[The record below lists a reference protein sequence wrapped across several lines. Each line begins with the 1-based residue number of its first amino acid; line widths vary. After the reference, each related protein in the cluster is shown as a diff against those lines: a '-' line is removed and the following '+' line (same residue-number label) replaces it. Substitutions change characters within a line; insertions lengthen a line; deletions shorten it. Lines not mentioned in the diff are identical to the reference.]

1 LTAIAAAE
9 EAVAWAQ
16 RSLPAKNTLTS
27 ADADLIEQAFRGK
40 IQALEGA
47 ENDSDATWSAPGT
60 GQG

>member
-1 LTAIAAAE
+1 MEELTAIAAAE

-47 ENDSDATWSAPGT
+47 ENDSDATPGT